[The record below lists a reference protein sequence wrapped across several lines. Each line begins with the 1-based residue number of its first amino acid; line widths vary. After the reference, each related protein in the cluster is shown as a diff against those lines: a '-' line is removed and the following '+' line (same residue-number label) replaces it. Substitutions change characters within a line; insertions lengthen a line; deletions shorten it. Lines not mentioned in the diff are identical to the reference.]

1 MVMYCCK
8 PAAAALRVPTA
19 ADPGEVATLQ
29 GANRVGLSP
38 INTRLVNSPIYGFY
52 SPKSDAE
59 LGPTWMIQENTRYG
73 GDGANERHPLE
84 WDGAS
89 DFNGNTFI

>member
-8 PAAAALRVPTA
+8 PAAVALRVPTA

-38 INTRLVNSPIYGFY
+38 IYAFDN
-52 SPKSDAE
+52 PKSPDAE
-59 LGPTWMIQENTRYG
+59 LGPTWMIRENTRFG

-84 WDGAS
+84 WDEAS
-89 DFNGNTFI
+89 DFNGYDESDT